1 MTETTSSWTR
11 LSFSPSTG
19 HLSVEG
25 DPYSV
30 LGRTSEEL
38 TGSRDPLAVLPASV
52 ARVIIEG
59 DELVRDDENSLVI
72 IPGGIKHF
80 NTVTVIKERAAEY
93 DLVMDL
99 ASGVASFSPDGK
111 VLSWNRR
118 MSFLF
123 GPRERDV
130 KGRKIEEVLPAPVLY
145 NWTSVLSS
153 VHMGH
158 EVKIEFRPSGD
169 QKIEGILSRGGP
181 GVIGLFF
188 DSTENYNT
196 TKRLRA
202 LNRLNQAYI
211 QSTETGLILLD
222 SRLRVLLS
230 NSAFERISGQKGSL
244 IGLQLLDV
252 LPDESY
258 KWVHDASERLLG
270 EEKSEQT
277 AMVPFKKV
285 GGGELSIRHTIRA
298 VRNEMNQAVNYVCL
312 FEDRSELAFLR
323 SEVDSLRRCISGIE
337 GITDGMSDS
346 ESNGI
351 CGKIQ
356 EITGSTAGLRFTWD
370 PSENL
375 RLQEIYGSWPS
386 GLQREEPD
394 ELGFPAFVWRGDDYH
409 IVEGSELGN
418 LAGSF
423 SRCLVMPLGKGV
435 YNKGFILL
443 CNPSDA
449 GCDKVVINLITSLMR
464 LKTKT
469 LSRSEDISRDRASRM
484 EEAVITLILGN
495 IPVPAALFRRN
506 GVMEYGNAAMEK
518 LTGLRTSEFL
528 KEDLAGLIDPDGNG
542 LTLDSLASLDLPG
555 EGSDKMIWR
564 ARRRDGCDTGLFS
577 WNVAIVEDSGIFQG
591 DYGFLV
597 SAFPVELDNET
608 ASGTSPGSI
617 PVETIRT
624 LIGIITLQNESE
636 ILRTAAELC
645 LDNSISGVIE
655 FQRNGET
662 IVSFSKR
669 GTGSVNTPW
678 YAGPSLLLGGREFG
692 TRITNGINVSLLE
705 SVCETLSSL
714 RGTRIM
720 KSTIRDSSGKLE
732 RDIRSLVNYLE
743 DFCLESVRQT
753 GAVLSILEPTDAFN
767 GFART
772 MLYSGETAS
781 AATELLKTAL
791 FVSREN
797 FRIVT
802 LDRFLSGFH
811 SSFIKRGMRPPLLS
825 IEDRLPEV
833 MIIPEAV
840 LQAVSILCRNRSSD
854 LVVSMSANAVEIDGE
869 TNAVLRITGL
879 SDSFDQDDL
888 DRGMKNLEEGLYDSF
903 AELAVITGILE
914 ASGCRI
920 HSFDSHGVHLV
931 FDHPGR

>member
-19 HLSVEG
+19 RLAVEG
-25 DPYSV
+25 DPYAV

-38 TGSRDPLAVLPASV
+38 TGSRDPLAVLPATV
-52 ARVIIEG
+52 ARVLIEG
-59 DELVRDDENSLVI
+59 DELVRDHENSLVI
-72 IPGGIKHF
+72 IPGDIKRF

-118 MSFLF
+118 MSVLF

-130 KGRKIEEVLPAPVLY
+130 KGRKAEEVLPAPVLY

-169 QKIEGILSRGGP
+169 KKIEGILSRGGP

-188 DSTENYNT
+188 DSTENYST

-258 KWVHDASERLLG
+258 RWVHEASERLLG
-270 EEKSEQT
+270 EENSEQT
-277 AMVPFKKV
+277 AMVPFKT
-285 GGGELSIRHTIRA
+285 GSGSELSIRHTIRA
-298 VRNEMNQAVNYVCL
+298 VRNEMNQAVNFVCL
-312 FEDRSELAFLR
+312 FEDRSELTFLR
-323 SEVDSLRRCISGIE
+323 GEVDSLRHCLSGIE
-337 GITDGMSDS
+337 SITDGMSDS

-356 EITGSTAGLRFTWD
+356 EITGSTAVLRFTWD

-375 RLQEIYGSWPS
+375 RLQESFGSWPS
-386 GLQREEPD
+386 GLRREEPG
-394 ELGFPAFVWRGDDYH
+394 ELGFPAFVWRGDDFH

-418 LAGSF
+418 LAGCF
-423 SRCLVMPLGKGV
+423 SRCVVMPLGKGV

-449 GCDKVVINLITSLMR
+449 GCDKVVINLVTSLMR

-469 LSRSEDISRDRASRM
+469 FSRSDVPSRDRASRM
-484 EEAVITLILGN
+484 EEALITLILGN

-506 GVMEYGNAAMEK
+506 GAMEYGNAPMEK
-518 LTGLRTSEFL
+518 LTGLRTSDFQ
-528 KEDLAGLIDPDGNG
+528 KEDLPGLIDPGRNG
-542 LTLDSLASLDLPG
+542 LTLDSLASVDLPG
-555 EGSDKMIWR
+555 EGSDQMIWR
-564 ARRRDGCDTGLFS
+564 ARRRDGSETGLFS
-577 WNVAIVEDSGIFQG
+577 WNVAIVEDSRIFQS
-591 DYGFLV
+591 DYGFIV
-597 SAFPVELDNET
+597 TAFPVDLDDET
-608 ASGTSPGSI
+608 ANGTSPGSI
-617 PVETIRT
+617 PVETIRA
-624 LIGIITLQNESE
+624 LMGIITLQNESE
-636 ILRTAAELC
+636 ILRRAAELC
-645 LDNSISGVIE
+645 LDNSVSGTIE

-662 IVSFSKR
+662 IVSFNKR
-669 GTGSVNTPW
+669 GTDSVNTPW

-692 TRITNGINVSLLE
+692 TRITHGINVPLLE
-705 SVCETLSSL
+705 SVCEILSSL

-720 KSTIRDSSGKLE
+720 KTAIADRSGRLE
-732 RDIRSLVNYLE
+732 GDVRNLVSYLE
-743 DFCLESVRQT
+743 NFCLESVRQT
-753 GAVLSILEPTDAFN
+753 SAVLSILEPADTFT

-781 AATELLKTAL
+781 GATELLKTAL
-791 FVSREN
+791 SVSREN
-797 FRIVT
+797 FRTVI

-811 SSFIKRGMRPPLLS
+811 SSFTKRGMRPPLLS

-833 MIIPEAV
+833 MIIPAV
-840 LQAVSILCRNRSSD
+840 ILQTVSILCRSRASES
-854 LVVSMSANAVEIDGE
+854 VVSLSAYAIERDGEID
-869 TNAVLRITGL
+869 AVLKITGL
-879 SDSFDQDDL
+879 GDSFDHDDL
-888 DRGMKNLEEGLYDSF
+888 DLGKRNLAEGLFDSF

-920 HSFDSHGVHLV
+920 HSFDKDGVHLV
-931 FDHPGR
+931 FDRPAQ